1 VAANLTMAADLLLAD
16 TSVWH
21 WARDPAA
28 RAALQAELDRGTIA
42 TCAIVDAE
50 LMVSARNARDADSLM
65 AERHALRWLATPDD
79 IWDAVLGTQRALV
92 DSSRHRTVKIP
103 DLIVAAVAGRHDATV
118 LHYDADYDA
127 IADITG
133 QPMRWLIPKGTLR

>member
-1 VAANLTMAADLLLAD
+1 MVADLLLAD

-21 WARDPAA
+21 WARNPMA
-28 RAALQAELDRGTIA
+28 RAALQAELDRGTVA

-50 LMVSARNARDADSLM
+50 LMVSARNPRDADDLID
-65 AERHALRWLATPDD
+65 ERRALRWLATPDD
-79 IWDAVLGTQRALV
+79 IWDAVLGTHRALV

-103 DLIVAAVAGRHDATV
+103 DLIVAAVAGRHGATV

-133 QPMRWLIPKGTLR
+133 QPMQWLMPKGSLR

>member
-1 VAANLTMAADLLLAD
+1 MSTPLLLAD

-21 WARDPAA
+21 WARHATA
-28 RAALQAELDRGTIA
+28 RAALQAELDRGTVA

-50 LMVSARNARDADSLM
+50 LMVSARSPRDADALM
-65 AERHALRWLATPDD
+65 AERRALHWLVTPDD
-79 IWDAVLGTQRALV
+79 VWDAVLGTQRALV

-103 DLIVAAVAGRHDATV
+103 DLIVSAVAGRHGATV

-127 IADITG
+127 IAEITG
-133 QPMRWLIPKGTLR
+133 QPMRWLVPKGSLR